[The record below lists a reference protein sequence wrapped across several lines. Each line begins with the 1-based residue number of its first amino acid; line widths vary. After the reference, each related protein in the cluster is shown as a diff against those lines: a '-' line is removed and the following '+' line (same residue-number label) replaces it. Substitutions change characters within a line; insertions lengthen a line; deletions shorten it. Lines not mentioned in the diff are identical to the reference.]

1 LQHSF
6 GYILNQRP
14 FRDTSVLVDLFTQD
28 YGRIR
33 CVARP
38 AKKRGKII
46 KGNLEPFR
54 YLKLQWTGKG
64 DLQTLIEAD
73 ERGRHKIPPSEL
85 MLGIY
90 LNELLL
96 LLTRQHVAQPE
107 LFSAY
112 KYTLHKLSDP
122 QINQHIMMRFEVYL
136 LACLGYPLS
145 VDANAVSDEKI
156 DSAIHQ
162 KMRYRFTQENGL
174 ERVAQPVRAQTNE
187 ILITAELLAA
197 LGDMQNMT
205 DKQWKALRQFL
216 DAVFKQM
223 SPRTIH
229 SRRLLKRLT

>member
-1 LQHSF
+1 MQHSF

-14 FRDTSVLVDLFTQD
+14 FRDSSVLVDLFTED

-64 DLQTLIEAD
+64 DLQTLTEAD
-73 ERGRHKIPPSEL
+73 ERGRHKIPASEL

-112 KYTLHKLSDP
+112 KYTLHKLSDSR
-122 QINQHIMMRFEVYL
+122 INQHIMMRFEVYL
-136 LACLGYPLS
+136 LACLGYPL
-145 VDANAVSDEKI
+145 VLDDDALFAEKL
-156 DSAIHQ
+156 DSAINH

-174 ERVAQPVRAQTNE
+174 ERVAQSVTTQTSE
-187 ILITAELLAA
+187 IFINAEVLAA
-197 LGDMQNMT
+197 LADMQSMS
-205 DKQWKALRQFL
+205 DKQWKALRHFL
-216 DAVFKQM
+216 DAVFKHL
-223 SPRTIH
+223 SPRVIH